1 MSAQSKVPE
10 ARGDMT
16 EAPALTGSWQE
27 PTRVPAR
34 ALGLDLAVVLSYCEL
49 TKPRVVS
56 LLIFTA
62 MVGMLLAS
70 PTNLASVPWTV
81 IFWANVGIAF
91 ASGAAAA
98 INHVV
103 DRQIDGQMKRTHSRP
118 LPNDAVS
125 VTGALVFATMLMAI
139 SIVVLVVFVNQLT
152 AILTMAGL
160 VGYAGIYTG
169 FLKRRTPQNI
179 VLGGAAGAIP
189 PVLGWAA
196 VTGHA
201 PLESWL
207 LFLIVFLWTP
217 AHFWPLAIYR
227 REEYA
232 RVGVPMMPVTRGV
245 RHTSWLILGYTIAT
259 VAATELPFFVHKMA
273 GMPYL
278 IGANLLGAGF
288 LYHAVRLISAPE
300 KHNPMR
306 MFGYSIA
313 YLAVLFALLLGDHY
327 LQGF

>member
-1 MSAQSKVPE
+1 MSND
-10 ARGDMT
+10 R
-16 EAPALTGSWQE
+16 ALAGSWKSKIVSSS
-27 PTRVPAR
+27 RS
-34 ALGLDLAVVLSYCEL
+34 LGLDLVVVQSYCEL

-62 MVGMLLAS
+62 MVGMLLAL
-70 PTNLASVPWTV
+70 PADLGLAHWGVV
-81 IFWANVGIAF
+81 LWANIGIAF
-91 ASGAAAA
+91 AAGAAAA

-103 DRQIDGQMKRTHSRP
+103 DRQIDGQMRRTDSRP
-118 LPNDAVS
+118 LPNETIS
-125 VTGALVFATMLMAI
+125 VTGALIFATILMAM
-139 SIVVLVVFVNQLT
+139 SVLILVLFVNRLT
-152 AILTMAGL
+152 AVLTMGGL

-201 PLESWL
+201 GLDSWI

-227 REEYA
+227 RDDYA
-232 RVGVPMMPVTRGV
+232 RVGIPMMPVTHGV

-259 VAATELPFFVHKMA
+259 VLATQLPYMV
-273 GMPYL
+273 GMGGRLYV
-278 IGANLLGAGF
+278 IGADLLGAGF
-288 LYHAVRLISAPE
+288 LYHAWRLLTAPQQ
-300 KHNPMR
+300 HNPMR

-313 YLAVLFALLLGDHY
+313 YLAGIFGLLLVNHY
-327 LQGF
+327 MHGLINF

>member
-1 MSAQSKVPE
+1 MSEERVLAGSWRSRVMAQS
-10 ARGDMT
+10 R
-16 EAPALTGSWQE
+16 S
-27 PTRVPAR
+27 
-34 ALGLDLAVVLSYCEL
+34 LGLDFAAVQSYCEL

-70 PTNLASVPWTV
+70 PARMADIHWTV
-81 IFWANVGIAF
+81 ILWASIGIAL

-98 INHVV
+98 VNHVV
-103 DRQIDGQMKRTHSRP
+103 DRQIDGQMKRTHTRP
-118 LPNDAVS
+118 LPNDAIS
-125 VTGALVFATMLMAI
+125 VTGALVFATVLMVM
-139 SIVVLVVFVNQLT
+139 SVVVLVVFVNKLT

-201 PLESWL
+201 PMASWV
-207 LFLIVFLWTP
+207 LFLIIFLWTP

-227 REEYA
+227 SDDYA
-232 RVGVPMMPVTRGV
+232 RVGIPMMPVTRGV
-245 RHTSWLILGYTIAT
+245 RHTSWLILAYTVGTVLAT
-259 VAATELPFFVHKMA
+259 QLPYMIGMA
-273 GMPYL
+273 GKPYL
-278 IGANLLGAGF
+278 VGADVLGIGF
-288 LYHAVRLISAPE
+288 LYHALRLIYAPDR
-300 KHNPMR
+300 HNPMR
-306 MFGYSIA
+306 MFGYSIV
-313 YLAVLFALLLGDHY
+313 YLSLLFAVLLADHY
-327 LQGF
+327 MVGL

>member
-1 MSAQSKVPE
+1 MNAQSKVSE
-10 ARGDMT
+10 VQGDMAD
-16 EAPALTGSWQE
+16 ERALTGSWQ
-27 PTRVPAR
+27 TAVRAPAR
-34 ALGLDLAVVLSYCEL
+34 GLGLDLAVVLSYCEL

-70 PTNLASVPWTV
+70 PTNIATIHWSV

-103 DRQIDGQMKRTHSRP
+103 DRQIDGQMRRTHTRP

-125 VTGALVFATMLMAI
+125 VTGALVFATLLMAI
-139 SIVVLVVFVNQLT
+139 SVVVLVVFVNQLT

-201 PLESWL
+201 PVDSWV
-207 LFLIVFLWTP
+207 LFLIIFLWTP

-232 RVGVPMMPVTRGV
+232 RVGIPMMPVTRGV
-245 RHTSWLILGYTIAT
+245 RHTSWLIFGYTIAT
-259 VAATELPFFVHKMA
+259 VVATELPFFVKMA
-273 GMPYL
+273 GVPYL

-288 LYHAVRLISAPE
+288 LYHAFRLISAPE

-327 LQGF
+327 LPGL

>member
-1 MSAQSKVPE
+1 MSDERVLVESWRSRVMAQS
-10 ARGDMT
+10 R
-16 EAPALTGSWQE
+16 S
-27 PTRVPAR
+27 
-34 ALGLDLAVVLSYCEL
+34 LGLDFAVVQSYCEL

-70 PTNLASVPWTV
+70 PARMAAINWTV
-81 IFWANVGIAF
+81 IFWANIGIAF

-103 DRQIDGQMKRTHSRP
+103 DRQIDGQMKRTHARP
-118 LPNDAVS
+118 LPNDAIS
-125 VTGALVFATMLMAI
+125 VTGALVFATALMAI
-139 SIVVLVVFVNQLT
+139 SVVVLTVFVNKLT

-201 PLESWL
+201 PFASWV

-227 REEYA
+227 RDDYA
-232 RVGVPMMPVTRGV
+232 RVGIPMMPVTRGI
-245 RHTSWLILGYTIAT
+245 RHTSWLILAYTVAT
-259 VAATELPFFVHKMA
+259 VLATQVPYMIGMA
-273 GMPYL
+273 GKPYI
-278 IGANLLGAGF
+278 IGADILGVGF
-288 LYHAVRLISAPE
+288 LYHALRLLYAPDR
-300 KHNPMR
+300 HNPMR

-313 YLAVLFALLLGDHY
+313 YLTILFAVLLADHY
-327 LQGF
+327 MVGL

>member
-1 MSAQSKVPE
+1 MSVQSKVSEVQAVMTDEQPMTASWQTARAP
-10 ARGDMT
+10 ARG
-16 EAPALTGSWQE
+16 
-27 PTRVPAR
+27 
-34 ALGLDLAVVLSYCEL
+34 LGLDLAVVLSYCEL

-70 PTNLASVPWTV
+70 PTNLAGIHWAV

-125 VTGALVFATMLMAI
+125 VTGALVFATLLMAI
-139 SIVVLVVFVNQLT
+139 SVIVLVVFVNQLT

-201 PLESWL
+201 PLDSWV
-207 LFLIVFLWTP
+207 LFLIIFLWTP

-232 RVGVPMMPVTRGV
+232 RVGIPMMPVTRGV

-259 VAATELPFFVHKMA
+259 VAATELPFFTKMA
-273 GMPYL
+273 GIPYL

-288 LYHAVRLISAPE
+288 LYHAIRLIAVPE

-313 YLAVLFALLLGDHY
+313 YLAALFALLLGDHY
-327 LQGF
+327 LLGL

>member
-1 MSAQSKVPE
+1 MSAQSKVSE
-10 ARGDMT
+10 AQASMPD
-16 EAPALTGSWQE
+16 EQALNAAWPASVRTAG
-27 PTRVPAR
+27 R
-34 ALGLDLAVVLSYCEL
+34 GLDLSVVLSYCEL

-70 PTNLASVPWTV
+70 PTDLANIHWAV
-81 IFWANVGIAF
+81 ILWANVGIAF

-125 VTGALVFATMLMAI
+125 VTGALVFATLLMAI
-139 SIVVLVVFVNQLT
+139 SVIVLVVFVNQLT

-201 PLESWL
+201 PLDSWV
-207 LFLIVFLWTP
+207 LFLIIFLWTP

-232 RVGVPMMPVTRGV
+232 RVGIPMMPVTRGV

-259 VAATELPFFVHKMA
+259 VAATELPFLTKMA
-273 GMPYL
+273 GVPYL

-288 LYHAVRLISAPE
+288 LYHAIQLISAPE

-306 MFGYSIA
+306 MFAYSIA
-313 YLAVLFALLLGDHY
+313 YLAALFALLLGDHY
-327 LQGF
+327 FLGL

>member
-1 MSAQSKVPE
+1 M
-10 ARGDMT
+10 
-16 EAPALTGSWQE
+16 
-27 PTRVPAR
+27 
-34 ALGLDLAVVLSYCEL
+34 LSYCEL

-70 PTNLASVPWTV
+70 PTNLAGIHWAV

-125 VTGALVFATMLMAI
+125 VTGALVFATLLMAI
-139 SIVVLVVFVNQLT
+139 SVIVLVVFVNQLT

-201 PLESWL
+201 PLDSWV
-207 LFLIVFLWTP
+207 LFLIIFLWTP

-232 RVGVPMMPVTRGV
+232 RVGIPMMPVTRGV

-259 VAATELPFFVHKMA
+259 VAATELPFFTKMA
-273 GMPYL
+273 GIPYL

-288 LYHAVRLISAPE
+288 LYHAIRLIAVPE

-313 YLAVLFALLLGDHY
+313 YLAALFALLLGDHY
-327 LQGF
+327 LLGL